1 MFGDF
6 HFCCPSL
13 TAAGL
18 GDDESLNP
26 EESAYSEARTSFLA
40 DDISA
45 IKLESFMSRFREG
58 SFGWF
63 CPQWWFNPAV
73 RVICLRKD

>member
-40 DDISA
+40 DDVSA
-45 IKLESFMSRFREG
+45 IKLESLCLDSGEDHADDFASDG
-58 SFGWF
+58 G
-63 CPQWWFNPAV
+63 
-73 RVICLRKD
+73 VILPSGLFA